1 MYHCRCTLETSVT
14 FKPPFIASSVEL
26 VGNAGI
32 YENTESTRQAKTTAH
47 NPSECIHSRRRKTC
61 RSEWGKPRTA
71 FPRGKHTLMFRV
83 SLDAKHVSSA
93 FICCLLSFYES
104 QATDYVYANNPLD
117 SHRPLHFSI
126 LQQLSNRRVAIEP
139 ILTIIYKPS
148 SKVCLLNHAA
158 QSLPFVWR
166 QLILKI
172 ERFLGNLGKL
182 SAQ

>member
-47 NPSECIHSRRRKTC
+47 NPSECIHNRRRKTC
-61 RSEWGKPRTA
+61 RSEWGKPKTA

-104 QATDYVYANNPLD
+104 QSKLPIMCMRTILLTATGPCISPSYNSCPTGGWPSNPFSRSYTSCPRRYV
-117 SHRPLHFSI
+117 FSTTPRN
-126 LQQLSNRRVAIEP
+126 LC
-139 ILTIIYKPS
+139 PS
-148 SKVCLLNHAA
+148 
-158 QSLPFVWR
+158 
-166 QLILKI
+166 
-172 ERFLGNLGKL
+172 
-182 SAQ
+182 